1 VPHHKS
7 ASKRLRQGEVRR
19 QRNVHFRST
28 MRSAIKQV
36 RQALDKG
43 DVDGAQKF
51 LAEATQIIDATRNK
65 GVIHARTASRKI
77 SRLTRAVNTKLS

>member
-28 MRSAIKQV
+28 MRSAIKRV
-36 RQALDKG
+36 RAALDKD
-43 DVDGAQKF
+43 DVDAARTA
-51 LAEATQIIDATRNK
+51 LAEATQIIDSTRSR
-65 GVIHARTASRKI
+65 GVIHARNASRKI
-77 SRLTRAVNTKLS
+77 SRLTRAVNAKSS